1 MTFPRLRE
9 LGNYWRR
16 SPPAHVQLAGLMSV
30 IADITGGAAPDT
42 IDAPQ
47 DTATLEEFM
56 ADWQAL
62 GGLMG

>member
-30 IADITGGAAPDT
+30 ITGIMGGAAPDGV
-42 IDAPQ
+42 DAPAE
-47 DTATLEEFM
+47 TATLEEFM
-56 ADWQAL
+56 ADWQAI